1 MAHVKL
7 KCVFNQL
14 KKTFFNHLWMFVFL
28 FEFLLNWD
36 SIANQMLNSAQNWLF
51 SLGFDT
57 DGFRVSIK
65 LKIMDP
71 L

>member
-36 SIANQMLNSAQNWLF
+36 SIAHQMLNSAQNWLF
-51 SLGFDT
+51 SLDFDT

>member
-36 SIANQMLNSAQNWLF
+36 SIAYQMLNSAQNWLF
-51 SLGFDT
+51 SLDFDT